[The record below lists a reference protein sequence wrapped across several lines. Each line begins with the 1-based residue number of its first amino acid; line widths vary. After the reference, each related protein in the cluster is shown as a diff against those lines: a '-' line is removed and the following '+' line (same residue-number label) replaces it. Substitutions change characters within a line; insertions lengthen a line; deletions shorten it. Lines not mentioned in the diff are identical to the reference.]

1 MSVTASQI
9 ITRAALAIGY
19 TGRGEVLTAAD
30 ANDGLTAFNT
40 MLDSWSNESLM
51 SFFTLQRSFTLNA
64 GQQTYTIGAGGYI
77 SATRP
82 YNITDAFVR
91 DTNSNDYPMRV
102 VPQDIWNSIGT
113 KYITSQI
120 PDTLFYDP
128 QYPLGVINIFP
139 VPLLPYTVF
148 FDSTQDQTTL
158 ATLTTTIAT
167 PVGYERAYVMNL
179 ALELMNV
186 GFPCMLDE
194 KQFGVLVNN
203 AAQSK
208 ANIKR
213 ANIKEVLSSY
223 DAAIVSQSNASYNV
237 YTDNYPRG

>member
-1 MSVTASQI
+1 MSASASQI
-9 ITRAALAIGY
+9 ITRAAQALGY
-19 TGRGEVLTAAD
+19 TGRGEVLTATD
-30 ANDGLTAFNT
+30 ANDGLTAFNA

-51 SFFTLQRSFTLNA
+51 SFFTLERSFTLNIN
-64 GQQTYTIGAGGYI
+64 QQTYTIGTGGYI
-77 SATRP
+77 NATRP
-82 YNITDAFVR
+82 YDITGAFVR
-91 DTNSNDYPMRV
+91 DTNNNDYPMRV
-102 VPQDIWNSIGT
+102 IPQDIWNNIGT

-139 VPLLPYTVF
+139 VPLLSYTVF

-167 PVGYERAYVMNL
+167 PVGYERAYVLNL
-179 ALELMNV
+179 AIELASA
-186 GFPCMLDE
+186 GFPVMLDD
-194 KQFGVLVNN
+194 KSYGILINN
-203 AAQSK
+203 AAQAK

-213 ANIKEVLSSY
+213 ANIKEVIAGY
-223 DAAIVSQSNASYNV
+223 DAAIVSQSNASYNI